1 VEIQALHLKET
12 DLEGFALCWVALLVQ
27 QLLDFDGGEPVKEAE
42 FLVGQCC
49 FFVKLP
55 NALLY

>member
-1 VEIQALHLKET
+1 MEALHLKET
-12 DLEGFALCWVALLVQ
+12 YLEGSPLCSVALLVQ
-27 QLLDFDGGEPVKEAE
+27 RLLDFDGVEPDKEAK

-49 FFVKLP
+49 FFVTLP